1 MSFPGTYNINYYYGD
16 TLEFRVFP
24 KNSSGEP
31 FDLNTFT
38 TARFTI
44 AENRNTPVEN
54 QIVCFANISS
64 DNTNVF
70 CAIRPEDSVNLVP
83 GTQYVYDVEVSK
95 SAEPYDIVYT
105 LLTGNVTITNDV
117 TRPDSGQI
125 IPVPNNPTNLV
136 IDNIGT
142 TAVDV
147 SWTAPSGGGP
157 LTLYK
162 LAAIPFTTDTE
173 TLENAIDSSTL
184 ALSSDNTS
192 YTFTGLD
199 SDTDYSFIIIGSGP
213 SGDASLSTL
222 LTNDSAVRTLVI
234 INPPNA
240 PVIQSITELSESI
253 EIVFTQSG
261 DGGAEITNYKY
272 TVDGSTYLAFDPAQF
287 KPTAVTFAVTVQS
300 VEGSNKYFIDGV
312 DRPNL
317 TLYKGVTYTF
327 DQSDASNATHQ
338 IYLSETEDGTH
349 GGGTEYITEVAY
361 TGTAGTDG
369 SLVFEVPENA
379 PATLYYVCVNHSGMG
394 VPATISVEDFSLL
407 ISGLDNGTTYPVA
420 IKAVNSVGDS
430 DPSNILTATP
440 NPTVA
445 EAPVITGVV
454 GVETDLEVSFTQ
466 GDNGGSAITN
476 YKYSLNGNS
485 YVALDPEQTSS
496 PLVIAVQD
504 TEISYAVKIIAV
516 NSVGDSLES
525 NEEVGVFPPAQ
536 QEPDFF
542 VTSSGTS
549 EYLIDGVG
557 NDTITLVRGE
567 TYIFN
572 ISAAGHPFWIQTVPA
587 PYSSGDVY
595 SDGVTNNGAENGEI
609 VWTVSQEAP
618 NTLYY
623 VCQFHTAMTGTIN
636 IVDGGS

>member
-105 LLTGNVTITNDV
+105 FLTGNVTITNDV

-142 TAVDV
+142 TTVDV

-240 PVIQSITELSESI
+240 PVIQSITELNESI

-272 TVDGSTYLAFDPAQF
+272 TIDGSTYLAFDPAQTSS
-287 KPTAVTFAVTVQS
+287 PLVIT
-300 VEGSNKYFIDGV
+300 G
-312 DRPNL
+312 L
-317 TLYKGVTYTF
+317 T
-327 DQSDASNATHQ
+327 
-338 IYLSETEDGTH
+338 
-349 GGGTEYITEVAY
+349 
-361 TGTAGTDG
+361 
-369 SLVFEVPENA
+369 
-379 PATLYYVCVNHSGMG
+379 
-394 VPATISVEDFSLL
+394 
-407 ISGLDNGTTYPVA
+407 NGFTYPVV
-420 IKAVNSVGDS
+420 IKAVNSAGDS
-430 DPSNILTATP
+430 DSSNILTATP

-454 GVETDLEVSFTQ
+454 GVGTDLEVSFTQ

-525 NEEVGVFPPAQ
+525 NEEVGVFPPVQ
-536 QEPDFF
+536 QEPDFL

-595 SDGVTNNGAENGEI
+595 NDGVTNNGAENGEI

-623 VCQFHTAMTGTIN
+623 VCQFHSAMTGTIN